1 MDGISAIPRC
11 ELRQCCGSLS
21 RASKATS
28 RSICWGNGRGRLS
41 CRGQHPTA
49 PLKGPPL
56 PATRP
61 TKLLSPIGWGFV
73 TPVAIGLATGKLAS
87 GVSLRLRHS
96 DARFLLLLTMRV
108 TRGGCFLRLRGLIKP
123 QGFNET
129 AHLPFGGVGVMSGAL
144 GRHATVAYVV
154 CPTKCAPLPGLID
167 IGLLLDVTSS
177 LEEQALCALISR
189 IRLTAFLLRP
199 SHLRVEAW
207 DSVSSR

>member
-1 MDGISAIPRC
+1 
-11 ELRQCCGSLS
+11 
-21 RASKATS
+21 
-28 RSICWGNGRGRLS
+28 
-41 CRGQHPTA
+41 
-49 PLKGPPL
+49 
-56 PATRP
+56 
-61 TKLLSPIGWGFV
+61 
-73 TPVAIGLATGKLAS
+73 
-87 GVSLRLRHS
+87 
-96 DARFLLLLTMRV
+96 
-108 TRGGCFLRLRGLIKP
+108 
-123 QGFNET
+123 
-129 AHLPFGGVGVMSGAL
+129 MSGAL